1 MSAAASPQYEDA
13 DFDWIQLSNE
23 LAPYQPGFWAKTTS
37 KFKENPFVPI
47 GMQNYDD
54 QAGLNV

>member
-47 GMQNYDD
+47 GM
-54 QAGLNV
+54 